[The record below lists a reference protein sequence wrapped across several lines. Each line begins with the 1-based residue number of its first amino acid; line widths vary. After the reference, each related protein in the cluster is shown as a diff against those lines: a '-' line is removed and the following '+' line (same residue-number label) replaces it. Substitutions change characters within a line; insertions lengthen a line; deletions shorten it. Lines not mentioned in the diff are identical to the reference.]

1 MTYSYL
7 RSEKITSTLKVLSQ
21 RISERFPSSS
31 LATLSEQLIQ
41 LSEKASASSSQI
53 KKPILWVRIVNM
65 ALITL
70 IVLLVIAA
78 FTAASDIPAD
88 EWHFFQVIFL
98 IEAGIN
104 DIVLIGAGIFFL
116 ITIENRMKR
125 RRSLDAL
132 HELRSIAHIIDMHQ
146 LTKDPENVLRR
157 GASTA
162 SSPKPN
168 LSLFELSRYLD
179 YCSELL
185 SLTGKIAAV
194 HVQDFDDAVVLSSV
208 TEIENLT
215 TGLSRKIWQKLMIVN
230 TELARLEVEEAL
242 ERKRKTLAVDSNKYK
257 YGKR

>member
-1 MTYSYL
+1 MNYSNL
-7 RSEKITSTLKVLSQ
+7 RPEKITKTLEVLSN
-21 RISERFPSSS
+21 RIVERFPSSS
-31 LATLSEQLIQ
+31 LHALSQQLIQ
-41 LSEKASASSSQI
+41 LSEKASASSEEI
-53 KKPILWVRIVNM
+53 TKPILWVRIVNI
-65 ALITL
+65 AL
-70 IVLLVIAA
+70 IVLIILLVVAA
-78 FTAASDIPAD
+78 FVAASDIPAD

-116 ITIENRMKR
+116 ITFENRIKR
-125 RRSLDAL
+125 RRALKAL

-157 GASTA
+157 GESTA
-162 SSPKPN
+162 SSPKAS

-185 SLTGKIAAV
+185 SLTGKVAAV
-194 HVQDFDDAVVLSSV
+194 YVKDFDDAVVLSSV

-230 TELARLEVEEAL
+230 TELARLENEKFL
-242 ERKRKTLAVDSNKYK
+242 ENKRKTLSVDVNKYK
-257 YGKR
+257 YTSS